1 MFEEVIILEKYK
13 TSSYEE
19 TYKLAGEF
27 VKTLKENDIVLLNG
41 DLGAGKTCFTN
52 GMLYAIGFSQGGSS
66 PTFTIVNQYPSNPK
80 INHFDLYRITDED
93 ELYEIGFLEYLTDG
107 SINIIEWPVNAF
119 SLLEGYKTI
128 KVNISFTDID
138 DERIITIE
146 R

>member
-1 MFEEVIILEKYK
+1 MFLERLEKYISK
-13 TSSYEE
+13 SYEE
-19 TYKLAGEF
+19 TYKIAGDF

-52 GMLYAIGFSQGGSS
+52 GMLYGVGFTKGGSS

-80 INHFDLYRITDED
+80 INHFDLYRIKDED
-93 ELYEIGFLEYLTDG
+93 ELYDIGFYEYLTDG
-107 SINIIEWPVNAF
+107 SINIIEWPDHAF
-119 SLLEGYKTI
+119 SLLDGYKTI
-128 KVNISFTDID
+128 KINISFTHND